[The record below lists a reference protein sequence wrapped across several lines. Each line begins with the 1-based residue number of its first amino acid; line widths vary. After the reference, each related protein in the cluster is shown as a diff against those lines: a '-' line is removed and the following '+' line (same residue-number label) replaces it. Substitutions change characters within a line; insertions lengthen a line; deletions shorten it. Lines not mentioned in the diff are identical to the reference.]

1 MGRGADG
8 GGTIG
13 AGGADGGGTIGLRSV
28 QWGEEQ
34 MGEEQLGRVERGPQ
48 SNWGKRESTSRRIED
63 ERWTNVGQVLDNI
76 QTQYTL
82 LRHEDT

>member
-1 MGRGADG
+1 MGAKSSWGEEQMGRGG
-8 GGTIG
+8 WS
-13 AGGADGGGTIGLRSV
+13 R
-28 QWGEEQ
+28 WGEEQ